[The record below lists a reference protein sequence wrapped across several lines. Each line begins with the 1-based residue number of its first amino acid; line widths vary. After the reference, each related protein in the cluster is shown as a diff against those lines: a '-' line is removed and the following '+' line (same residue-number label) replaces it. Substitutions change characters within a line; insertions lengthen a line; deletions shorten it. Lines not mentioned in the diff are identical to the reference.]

1 MEIGFF
7 EFDILA
13 SPESNGKV
21 AFIGSTMKQ
30 PRLPGAEKF
39 RFSTCERI
47 PSSTNLTVTN
57 PRRLS
62 SISQTSETDSSSHFI
77 YQSRSSPNG
86 SQGEISSITS
96 FPTLIRTESKR
107 RAVLP
112 ITCKKTSRMLNNTN
126 LELNVN
132 HADLVSEDSVKLKRL
147 DSIRV
152 PSCPNLETS
161 NRSLNSSK
169 SSLDTYFRKM
179 SLQNST
185 IRETPCNFDWKNIR
199 ASPSRLSASCSSSCS
214 SEENVWV
221 LREDS

>member
-1 MEIGFF
+1 M
-7 EFDILA
+7 
-13 SPESNGKV
+13 
-21 AFIGSTMKQ
+21 MKQ

-39 RFSTCERI
+39 KFANSDKTM
-47 PSSTNLTVTN
+47 SSNHIVTS
-57 PRRLS
+57 PKQRLS
-62 SISQTSETDSSSHFI
+62 ASLSQSSEQSITPHYIFHSRTSPS
-77 YQSRSSPNG
+77 G
-86 SQGEISSITS
+86 SQGELSTITS
-96 FPTLIRTESKR
+96 TMSVPVLNRSDSRR

-126 LELNVN
+126 LELNVD
-132 HADLVSEDSVKLKRL
+132 HADLISEDAVKPRL
-147 DSIRV
+147 DSNRV

-161 NRSLNSSK
+161 SRSLNASK
-169 SSLDTYFRKM
+169 TSLDTYFRKM

-185 IRETPCNFDWKNIR
+185 IREVPANFDWKNIR